1 MRKPNGK
8 IRDES
13 VARRM
18 RRKLTI
24 RKKIN
29 GTAERPR
36 LCAIKTNKHLRVLVV
51 DDEANKVLF
60 SVQTFGKNA
69 VDAKNNREGAKKVG
83 QAVAE
88 AMKKNN
94 FGKAVFDR
102 NGFIYAGVLS
112 DLADS
117 IRENGINI

>member
-1 MRKPNGK
+1 MRKPQGK
-8 IRDES
+8 IKDES
-13 VARRM
+13 IARRM

-29 GTAERPR
+29 GTPERPR

-51 DDEANKVLF
+51 DDLSNKVLF
-60 SVQTFGKNA
+60 SIQTYGKNA
-69 VDAKNNREGAKKVG
+69 VPAKNNRDGAKKVG
-83 QAVAE
+83 KAVAE
-88 AMKKNN
+88 AMKKSN
-94 FGKAVFDR
+94 FDKAVFDR

-117 IRENGINI
+117 IRENGIRI